1 MTRNLLIALVAVLAL
16 GGGFALRQITAPP
29 AATPA
34 ATADPLTA
42 AFPDLQGQRR
52 TLSEW
57 RGKVLVVNFW
67 ATWCPPCLK
76 EIPAFVDLQRQHGP
90 AGLQFVGVALDAR
103 EEVASFVAKRE
114 INYPILFGEE
124 DVARYMQEQGN
135 KIGALP
141 FTLVFDRSGALRH
154 TQQGEWAA
162 ADAARVLTGIL
173 AE

>member
-1 MTRNLLIALVAVLAL
+1 MTRGLLIALVAALAL
-16 GGGFALRQITAPP
+16 GGGLAVRQFADPVSKAPTA
-29 AATPA
+29 A
-34 ATADPLTA
+34 ADPLTA
-42 AFPDLQGQRR
+42 AFPDLHGQRH
-52 TLSEW
+52 TLGEW

-76 EIPAFVDLQRQHGP
+76 EIPAFVELQRQHGA

-154 TQQGEWAA
+154 AQQGEWAA
-162 ADAARVLTGIL
+162 ADAARKLTEL
-173 AE
+173 LDE

>member
-1 MTRNLLIALVAVLAL
+1 
-16 GGGFALRQITAPP
+16 
-29 AATPA
+29 
-34 ATADPLTA
+34 
-42 AFPDLQGQRR
+42 
-52 TLSEW
+52 
-57 RGKVLVVNFW
+57 VLVVNFW

-76 EIPAFVDLQRQHGP
+76 EIPAFVELQRQHGA
-90 AGLQFVGVALDAR
+90 AGLQFVGVALDAQ

-141 FTLVFDRSGALRH
+141 FTLVFDRSGTLRH
-154 TQQGEWAA
+154 AQQGEWAA
-162 ADAARVLTGIL
+162 ADAARKLTELL